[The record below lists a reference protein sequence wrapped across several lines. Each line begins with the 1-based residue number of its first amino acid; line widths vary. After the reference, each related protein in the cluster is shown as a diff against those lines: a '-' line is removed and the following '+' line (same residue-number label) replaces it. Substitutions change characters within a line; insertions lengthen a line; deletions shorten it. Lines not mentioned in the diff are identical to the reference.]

1 MQGLISPGSSIRR
14 EGRGRTITE
23 EAWIARIVSGDAD
36 AFRELVDKYGNY
48 LFQAVY
54 GVLRSTKDAEDVTQE
69 ALLKIYASL
78 PQYRYQGFKTWL
90 TRIAVNKAIDF
101 KRSQNRKKEEL
112 TDDWEE
118 HTLPEPLQSSS
129 VETQVIRR
137 ERSTYVRE
145 RLDHLPENYRDVVVA
160 FYIEEKSYQQIAEE
174 QQVAIKTVES
184 KLYRAKQYMRKVWKE
199 EEWE

>member
-1 MQGLISPGSSIRR
+1 MQGFVCPVSSIRR
-14 EGRGRTITE
+14 EGRGSTIRE

-78 PQYRYQGFKTWL
+78 PQYRYQGLKTWL

-101 KRSQNRKKEEL
+101 KRSQERKKEDL
-112 TDDWEE
+112 TDDWEGR
-118 HTLPEPLQSSS
+118 TPLEPLQNSP
-129 VETQVIRR
+129 VEAQIIRR

-145 RLDHLPENYRDVVVA
+145 RLDCLPENYRDVVVA

>member
-1 MQGLISPGSSIRR
+1 M
-14 EGRGRTITE
+14 
-23 EAWIARIVSGDAD
+23 VSGDAD

-78 PQYRYQGFKTWL
+78 PQYRYQGLKTWL

-101 KRSQNRKKEEL
+101 KRSQDRKKEEL
-112 TDDWEE
+112 TDDWEG
-118 HTLPEPLQSSS
+118 HSPPEPLQNSP